1 MVLDDERIET
11 NKQEFISLLQQITRE
26 NCNIEGLIKK
36 LCNSDFFEAPASTT
50 HHLAC
55 KGGLAEHCLNVYY
68 NLKHLFLYKQIEVDE
83 DSLIIVGLLHDFS
96 KMNIYEQGVKNKKV
110 YNDIGS
116 KQDELGRFDWV
127 SERSYV
133 RKPEKE
139 TFIYGN
145 HEITSEYMIRQFIP
159 LTLEESIAVTHHMGG
174 LGWDSAKDNT
184 SLIFS
189 TYPLAALLHIADMMA
204 TFVDEP

>member
-1 MVLDDERIET
+1 MVINQERINS
-11 NKQEFISLLQQITRE
+11 NKEEFISLLQQITRE
-26 NCNIEGLIKK
+26 NCNIEKLINK
-36 LCNSDFFEAPASTT
+36 LCNSDFFIAPASTT

-55 KGGLAEHCLNVYY
+55 EGGLAEHCLNVYY
-68 NLKHLFLYKQIEVDE
+68 NLKHLFLYKQIPYEE
-83 DSLIIVGLLHDFS
+83 DSLIIVALLHDLS
-96 KMNIYEQGVKNKKV
+96 KMNIYEKTIKNKKV

-116 KQDELGRFDWV
+116 KQDNLGKFDWI
-127 SERSYV
+127 SEVCYT

-139 TFIYGN
+139 TFVYGN

-159 LTLEESIAVTHHMGG
+159 LTLEESIAITHHMGG

-189 TYPLAALLHIADMMA
+189 KYPLAALLHIADMMA